1 MVTVKRREP
10 SDAGP
15 WGPGSFTACLTVGTP
30 EWQPHFKAVQ
40 SLPPAGGSCSG
51 CRGCR
56 TPKPQ
61 TLASLSSGRISDGGG
76 PVLFENPFAGTQK
89 AEVCD
94 TTHRTVLPRASASS
108 ETGSQPAG
116 RLGLWPHWRAGR
128 EVHRY
133 SAGSRPEMTPRRG
146 PRSIFAV
153 TGRQCFCGPAP
164 GSTLAGRVPFSWALL
179 AADTSAPCRNTWD

>member
-1 MVTVKRREP
+1 MANATVTAKRREP
-10 SDAGP
+10 SDAVP

-30 EWQPHFKAVQ
+30 EWQPHFKALQ

-61 TLASLSSGRISDGGG
+61 TLASLSSGRISDGGW

-94 TTHRTVLPRASASS
+94 TTHWTVLPRASASS

-128 EVHRY
+128 EGHRY
-133 SAGSRPEMTPRRG
+133 
-146 PRSIFAV
+146 PRSVFAV

-164 GSTLAGRVPFSWALL
+164 GSTLTGRVPFSWVLL
-179 AADTSAPCRNTWD
+179 AADTSEPCRNTLD